1 MTRFRK
7 FFLIAII
14 CLQPLIISGFWF
26 WYHLNYPTG
35 NQLIGDASGMMLCY
49 GRLSGLL
56 LAFFSLLQIL
66 LICRANWIEASFGL
80 DRLACTHGII
90 GFCILILLVLHPMLL
105 TLGQSIENDVLF
117 KEQFIDYCK
126 NYEDVILA
134 LTAVII
140 ICIAVI
146 VSFFVRLKRIKY
158 EIWYYIHLFLY
169 LAIALSFGH
178 QLELGSDLNASEL
191 FKYYWYILYAFVF
204 INLICYRFLIPILKF
219 YKHRFFVSD
228 ITLETTDV
236 CSLGISGLNMLHF
249 NFEPGQ
255 FIFVRFLAKGF
266 FHEKHP
272 FSISGRVQNN
282 KIRIS
287 AKALGD
293 FTRKIPDI
301 TIGTRV
307 AIDGPYGVFSLK
319 TSSASKML
327 LIAGGIGIT
336 PIRAI
341 VEKLAD
347 LKTDTVL
354 LYFNR
359 TAKNIVFDLELKGM
373 EESSSGKL
381 KVINILSNEPSWNG
395 EKGKLGKDM
404 LDRLVPDFLQR
415 EVFICGPPAMMK
427 YSIRVLKNCGV
438 KAKIHFE
445 RFSF

>member
-1 MTRFRK
+1 MTRLRRT
-7 FFLIAII
+7 FLITII

-26 WYHLNYPTG
+26 WYHLNHPMG
-35 NQLIGDASGMMLCY
+35 NQLTGDASGMMLCY

-56 LAFFSLLQIL
+56 LAFFALLQIL
-66 LICRANWIEASFGL
+66 LICRSKWIESSFGL
-80 DRLACTHGII
+80 DRLAHAHGII
-90 GFCILILLVLHPMLL
+90 GFLILILLVLHPVLL
-105 TLGQSIENDVLF
+105 TLGQSMENDVSF

-126 NYEDVILA
+126 NYEDVIPA
-134 LTAVII
+134 VIAVII

-146 VSFFVRLKRIKY
+146 VSLFIRLKKIKY

-169 LAIALSFGH
+169 LAIVFSFSH

-191 FKYYWYILYAFVF
+191 FKYYWYALYAFVF

-219 YKHRFFVSD
+219 HKHRFFVSD
-228 ITLETTDV
+228 ITPETTDV
-236 CSLGISGLNMLHF
+236 CSLSISGLNMEYF

-272 FSISGRVQNN
+272 FSVSGRVQNN
-282 KIRIS
+282 KVRIS
-287 AKALGD
+287 VKALGD

-301 TIGTRV
+301 PIGTRV
-307 AIDGPYGVFSLK
+307 VIDGPHGIFSLK
-319 TSSASKML
+319 TSLASKML

-347 LKTDTVL
+347 LKIDTVL

-359 TAKNIVFDLELKGM
+359 TANNIVFDLELKTIQ
-373 EESSSGKL
+373 ENSSSKL
-381 KVINILSNEPSWNG
+381 KIINILSSESSWKG
-395 EKGKLGKDM
+395 EKGKLDRDM
-404 LDRLVPDFLQR
+404 LNRLVPDSFQR

-427 YSIRVLKNCGV
+427 HSIKVLKSFGV